1 MENEVKNSNQ
11 IVLTAQ
17 GEETIFY
24 VLEQTTLNGV
34 NYLLVTDKEEEEAE
48 AYILKDS
55 SDPSEEEALYTMVED
70 EKELSLIA
78 EIFEELLDDVE
89 LVSQE

>member
-1 MENEVKNSNQ
+1 MENKAESGNE

-17 GEETIFY
+17 GGEKVVFY
-24 VLEQTTLNGV
+24 VLEQTILNGIH
-34 NYLLVTDKEEEEAE
+34 YLLVTDKEEDT
-48 AYILKDS
+48 AYILKDNSDS
-55 SDPSEEEALYTMVED
+55 SDTEALYTMVED
-70 EKELSLIA
+70 EKELSFIA

>member
-1 MENEVKNSNQ
+1 M
-11 IVLTAQ
+11 
-17 GEETIFY
+17 
-24 VLEQTTLNGV
+24 
-34 NYLLVTDKEEEEAE
+34 LVTDKEEEE

-70 EKELSLIA
+70 EKELSLIGK
-78 EIFEELLDDVE
+78 IFEELLDDVE